1 MTKTTLAT
9 DPQQRQTPVVLWFT
23 GLSGA
28 GKSTVANLVAQQLRA
43 LGRQCCLLDGDDLRR
58 GLSQDLGFS
67 DADRS
72 ENIRRV
78 AEVAKLMRDAGLIV
92 LTALISPFSAGRE
105 HARHVIGSEHFLEIF
120 VDAPLRV
127 VEQRDV
133 KGLYKKARSGLL
145 PRFTG
150 IDSPYEAPVS
160 PTLHLQTDIDA
171 PEQSARRV
179 IECMRARGVI

>member
-1 MTKTTLAT
+1 MTKTTLSTA
-9 DPQQRQTPVVLWFT
+9 PQQTQTAVVLWFT

-28 GKSTVANLVAQQLRA
+28 GKSTVANLVKQQLQT
-43 LGRQCCLLDGDDLRR
+43 LGRQCCVLDGDDLRR

-78 AEVAKLMRDAGLIV
+78 TEVAKLMRDTGLIV

-105 HARHVIGSEHFLEIF
+105 QAREVIGIEHFLEIF
-120 VDAPLRV
+120 VDAPLTV

-133 KGLYKKARSGLL
+133 KGLYKKARNGLL
-145 PRFTG
+145 PHFTG
-150 IDSPYEAPVS
+150 IDSPYEAPMS
-160 PTLHLQTDIDA
+160 PTLRLQTDIDT
-171 PEQSARRV
+171 PEESARKV
-179 IECMRARGVI
+179 IECLRARGVI